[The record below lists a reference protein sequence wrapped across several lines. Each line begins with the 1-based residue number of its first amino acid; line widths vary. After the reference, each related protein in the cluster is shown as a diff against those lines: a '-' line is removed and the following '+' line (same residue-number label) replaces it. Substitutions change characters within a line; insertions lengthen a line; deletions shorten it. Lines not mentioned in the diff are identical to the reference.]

1 VNKGINKKIEKK
13 KKKKKT
19 NFDLVLFKQVE
30 VIGDET
36 TKIKCDYRFEFNSL
50 SRKTLVHA

>member
-1 VNKGINKKIEKK
+1 MNKGINKKIEKK